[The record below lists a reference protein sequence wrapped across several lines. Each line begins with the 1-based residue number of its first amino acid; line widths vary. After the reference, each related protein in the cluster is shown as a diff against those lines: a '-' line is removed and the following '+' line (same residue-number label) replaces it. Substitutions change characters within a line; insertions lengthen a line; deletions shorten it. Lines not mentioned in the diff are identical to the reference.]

1 MHKHIGL
8 VIVAIFV
15 GVLLIVPGA
24 SDKLFA
30 FVFIG
35 AVPFTNYTLSVTAML
50 GIYAFLLFIALSA
63 IALLARTAASPVKRD
78 IKSRERAR
86 KKVLHNTAKLHP
98 KQKTT
103 KAKKHYLAATEK
115 TA

>member
-15 GVLLIVPGA
+15 GALLLVPNA

-30 FVFIG
+30 FVFTG

-63 IALLARTAASPVKRD
+63 IALLARTAASPVKREM
-78 IKSRERAR
+78 KSRERAR
-86 KKVLHNTAKLHP
+86 KKVLHDTAKLHP
-98 KQKTT
+98 NPKVT
-103 KAKKHYLAATEK
+103 KAKKQYLAAAKK

>member
-50 GIYAFLLFIALSA
+50 GIYALLLFFGLSA
-63 IALLARTAASPVKRD
+63 IALQVRTAASPVKRD
-78 IKSRERAR
+78 AKSRERAR
-86 KKVLHNTAKLHP
+86 KKVLHDTAKLHP
-98 KQKTT
+98 KPKTAKT
-103 KAKKHYLAATEK
+103 KKHYLAATEK